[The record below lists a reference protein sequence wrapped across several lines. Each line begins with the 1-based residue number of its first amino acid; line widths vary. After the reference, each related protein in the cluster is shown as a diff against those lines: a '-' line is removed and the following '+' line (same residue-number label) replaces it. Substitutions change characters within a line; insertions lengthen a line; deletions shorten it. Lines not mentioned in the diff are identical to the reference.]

1 MNKKKKKNPQLL
13 LKVKKNNEN
22 RDHALAKIK
31 ELEEELK
38 EYDIDDVP
46 FFDNSKL
53 KEKLNQ
59 LIANRIDFKT
69 TSEYKKK
76 MDVISNL
83 KSELVEVD
91 QPDNSGLLEMKK
103 TLMDKIKEDSET
115 IGLIKEREK
124 QEKKNKRIS
133 RTTA

>member
-1 MNKKKKKNPQLL
+1 
-13 LKVKKNNEN
+13 
-22 RDHALAKIK
+22 
-31 ELEEELK
+31 
-38 EYDIDDVP
+38 
-46 FFDNSKL
+46 
-53 KEKLNQ
+53 
-59 LIANRIDFKT
+59 
-69 TSEYKKK
+69 

-124 QEKKNKRIS
+124 QEKKIKEYQEQQRDSLCCAIIYP
-133 RTTA
+133 